1 MNEHKLRVVSL
12 YKEDDNKV
20 IHIITNNLDWTAR
33 TIVDLYKNDGI
44 SSYFSKLLSKICKKT
59 RIYFASWLCSGQKFT
74 QTIAFLY

>member
-33 TIVDLYKNDGI
+33 SIKDLYKKDGK
-44 SSYFSKLLSKICKKT
+44 SGYFSKLLNKICK
-59 RIYFASWLCSGQKFT
+59 
-74 QTIAFLY
+74 